1 VELAASARSVKE
13 AVRSHTTDLS
23 FCQPPSRPTSLS
35 LNSGGQSLVKIMLPD
50 DSDDPH
56 HNDSDDTL
64 IEEKHETESSK
75 EERPQDD
82 GQAPHK
88 PKRTVPPPLAD
99 WNRSQSFP
107 PAVSG
112 KNSSAP
118 GPENNLRKREND
130 ESEEELADSSVS
142 LLSNSSSNPGR
153 GLRQHEDLDLIQGD
167 NESLRLRVGDLERQV
182 VDNNDEIKC
191 LKGTLAE
198 CLRKI
203 GEIEVKIARRGEQTP
218 RRRDLS
224 EGAKTNRKAHVN
236 SAGMY
241 GSQDFTNRATFEIQ
255 NPPPRGTYA
264 PRQR

>member
-1 VELAASARSVKE
+1 MTRVSSRGHTVELAASARSVKE
-13 AVRSHTTDLS
+13 AVRSNTTDLS

-35 LNSGGQSLVKIMLPD
+35 LHSSGQSLVKIMLPD
-50 DSDDPH
+50 DSDDHH

-82 GQAPHK
+82 GQGPHK

-112 KNSSAP
+112 KNASASAP

-153 GLRQHEDLDLIQGD
+153 GLRQHEDLDLIQVS
-167 NESLRLRVGDLERQV
+167 N
-182 VDNNDEIKC
+182 I
-191 LKGTLAE
+191 LA
-198 CLRKI
+198 
-203 GEIEVKIARRGEQTP
+203 VF
-218 RRRDLS
+218 
-224 EGAKTNRKAHVN
+224 
-236 SAGMY
+236 
-241 GSQDFTNRATFEIQ
+241 GSHTS
-255 NPPPRGTYA
+255 
-264 PRQR
+264 

>member
-1 VELAASARSVKE
+1 MTRVSSRGHTVELAASARSVKE
-13 AVRSHTTDLS
+13 AVRSNTTDLS

-35 LNSGGQSLVKIMLPD
+35 LHSSGQSLVKIMLPD
-50 DSDDPH
+50 DSDDHH

-82 GQAPHK
+82 GQGPHK

-130 ESEEELADSSVS
+130 ESEEELGDSSVS

-153 GLRQHEDLDLIQGD
+153 GLRQHEDLDLIQVS
-167 NESLRLRVGDLERQV
+167 N
-182 VDNNDEIKC
+182 I
-191 LKGTLAE
+191 LA
-198 CLRKI
+198 I
-203 GEIEVKIARRGEQTP
+203 F
-218 RRRDLS
+218 
-224 EGAKTNRKAHVN
+224 
-236 SAGMY
+236 
-241 GSQDFTNRATFEIQ
+241 GSDMT
-255 NPPPRGTYA
+255 
-264 PRQR
+264 